1 MASVEETS
9 RKIRLGIEPAVQ
21 SLDERIASR
30 PGPKVT
36 PQDVK
41 DAFVSCDYYVFPGT
55 MTTVALATM
64 ANGFRI
70 VGQSACAD
78 PANFNEQIGRE
89 LALKDCERQVW
100 AFLGYGLRQRLHD
113 AAS

>member
-1 MASVEETS
+1 MSDLEN
-9 RKIRLGIEPAVQ
+9 
-21 SLDERIASR
+21 RIAAQ

-41 DAFVSCDYYVFPGT
+41 DAFVSCDYHVFPGT
-55 MTTVALATM
+55 TTTVALATM
-64 ANGFRI
+64 KNGFRI

-78 PANFNEQIGRE
+78 PANFREDIGRE

-113 AAS
+113 AT